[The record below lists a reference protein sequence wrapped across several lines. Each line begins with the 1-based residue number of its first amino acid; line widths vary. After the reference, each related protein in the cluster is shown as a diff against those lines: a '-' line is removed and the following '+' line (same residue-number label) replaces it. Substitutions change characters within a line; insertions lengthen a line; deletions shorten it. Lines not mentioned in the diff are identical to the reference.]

1 MSSRSN
7 LIAAT
12 IAAWSQ
18 VRQGAYRV
26 RRGPVNWEAWSF
38 SRWPRG
44 VSLCFHDEA
53 FMRPDGFNAGTVEW
67 QVLAQIP
74 NRRAD
79 GEQLEVDDELMDQIH
94 ADAKE
99 ALRLLCAAKDSEDDS
114 VLLKAGTKDAEILD
128 TWDLTL
134 GAQGKTVLFDVVY

>member
-1 MSSRSN
+1 MSSRSD

-26 RRGPVNWEAWSF
+26 RRGPVNWAAWSF
-38 SRWPRG
+38 SRWPLG

-67 QVLAQIP
+67 QILGRTP
-74 NRRAD
+74 ERNAD
-79 GEQLEVDDELMDQIH
+79 GEQLEVDEKLMDQIH
-94 ADAKE
+94 EDAKE
-99 ALRLLCAAKDSEDDS
+99 AMRILRAARNQDDDS
-114 VLLKAGTKDAEILD
+114 VLLKVGTADAEILD
-128 TWDLTL
+128 TWDMTL
-134 GAQGKTVLFDVVY
+134 GVQGKTVLFDVVY